1 MKPFLSSL
9 SEIEERLASAQY
21 SGLIRLKQISE
32 KRQFIE
38 ERISEVTRAL
48 KNAELNLKEFKESNR
63 RVERSPSLKLDE
75 SRLEREVSLQTT
87 LYMTLKSQFENVK
100 IEEKIK
106 TSDDGKGILITNDAI
121 EQISSLLKN
130 QTDKKVLRVGVR
142 SGGCSG
148 MSYTMDFIGGD
159 EINADDKVYDYSL
172 SAEQTFKVICD
183 PKSLLYIYGMQLDFS
198 KDLIGGGFN
207 FVNPNAS
214 QTCGCGSSF
223 AV

>member
-1 MKPFLSSL
+1 MENIK
-9 SEIEERLASAQY
+9 
-21 SGLIRLKQISE
+21 
-32 KRQFIE
+32 IE
-38 ERISEVTRAL
+38 ERI
-48 KNAELNLKEFKESNR
+48 N
-63 RVERSPSLKLDE
+63 
-75 SRLEREVSLQTT
+75 
-87 LYMTLKSQFENVK
+87 
-100 IEEKIK
+100 
-106 TSDDGKGILITNDAI
+106 TSDDGRGILITKDAI

-130 QTDKKVLRVGVR
+130 QTDKKALRVGVR

-148 MSYTMDFIGGD
+148 MSYTMDFIASN
-159 EINADDKVYDYSL
+159 EINSDDKVYDYSL
-172 SAEQTFKVICD
+172 SSEQTFKVVCD

>member
-1 MKPFLSSL
+1 M
-9 SEIEERLASAQY
+9 
-21 SGLIRLKQISE
+21 E
-32 KRQFIE
+32 K
-38 ERISEVTRAL
+38 L
-48 KNAELNLKEFKESNR
+48 
-63 RVERSPSLKLDE
+63 
-75 SRLEREVSLQTT
+75 
-87 LYMTLKSQFENVK
+87 K

-121 EQISSLLKN
+121 EQISSLLKS
-130 QTDKKVLRVGVR
+130 QTDKKALRVGVR

-159 EINADDKVYDYSL
+159 EINSDDKVYDYSL
-172 SAEQTFKVICD
+172 SSEQTFQVICD

>member
-1 MKPFLSSL
+1 M
-9 SEIEERLASAQY
+9 
-21 SGLIRLKQISE
+21 
-32 KRQFIE
+32 
-38 ERISEVTRAL
+38 
-48 KNAELNLKEFKESNR
+48 
-63 RVERSPSLKLDE
+63 
-75 SRLEREVSLQTT
+75 
-87 LYMTLKSQFENVK
+87 ENVK

-121 EQISSLLKN
+121 EQISSLLKS
-130 QTDKKVLRVGVR
+130 QTDKKALRVGVR

-172 SAEQTFKVICD
+172 SSEQTFKVICD

>member
-1 MKPFLSSL
+1 M
-9 SEIEERLASAQY
+9 
-21 SGLIRLKQISE
+21 
-32 KRQFIE
+32 
-38 ERISEVTRAL
+38 
-48 KNAELNLKEFKESNR
+48 
-63 RVERSPSLKLDE
+63 
-75 SRLEREVSLQTT
+75 
-87 LYMTLKSQFENVK
+87 ENVK

-121 EQISSLLKN
+121 EQISSLLKS
-130 QTDKKVLRVGVR
+130 QTDKKALRVGVR

-148 MSYTMDFIGGD
+148 MSYTMDFIGGE
-159 EINADDKVYDYSL
+159 EINSDDKVYDYSL
-172 SAEQTFKVICD
+172 SSEQTFQVICD

>member
-1 MKPFLSSL
+1 MK
-9 SEIEERLASAQY
+9 
-21 SGLIRLKQISE
+21 
-32 KRQFIE
+32 
-38 ERISEVTRAL
+38 
-48 KNAELNLKEFKESNR
+48 NLK
-63 RVERSPSLKLDE
+63 
-75 SRLEREVSLQTT
+75 
-87 LYMTLKSQFENVK
+87 
-100 IEEKIK
+100 IEKIK

-121 EQISSLLKN
+121 EQISALLNN
-130 QTDKKVLRVGVR
+130 QTDKKALRVGVR

-159 EINADDKVYDYSL
+159 EINSDDKVYDYSL
-172 SAEQTFKVICD
+172 NSTQTFKVVCD

>member
-1 MKPFLSSL
+1 M
-9 SEIEERLASAQY
+9 
-21 SGLIRLKQISE
+21 
-32 KRQFIE
+32 
-38 ERISEVTRAL
+38 
-48 KNAELNLKEFKESNR
+48 
-63 RVERSPSLKLDE
+63 
-75 SRLEREVSLQTT
+75 
-87 LYMTLKSQFENVK
+87 ENVK

-130 QTDKKVLRVGVR
+130 QTDKKALRVGVR

-148 MSYTMDFIGGD
+148 MSYTMDFIGGN
-159 EINADDKVYDYSL
+159 EINSDDKVYDYSL
-172 SAEQTFKVICD
+172 STEQSFKVVCD

>member
-1 MKPFLSSL
+1 M
-9 SEIEERLASAQY
+9 
-21 SGLIRLKQISE
+21 
-32 KRQFIE
+32 
-38 ERISEVTRAL
+38 
-48 KNAELNLKEFKESNR
+48 
-63 RVERSPSLKLDE
+63 
-75 SRLEREVSLQTT
+75 
-87 LYMTLKSQFENVK
+87 ENVK

-106 TSDDGKGILITNDAI
+106 NSDDGKGILITNDAI
-121 EQISSLLKN
+121 EQISSLMKS
-130 QTDKKVLRVGVR
+130 QTDKKALRVGVR

-159 EINADDKVYDYSL
+159 EINSDDKVYDYSL
-172 SAEQTFKVICD
+172 SSEQTFQVICD

>member
-1 MKPFLSSL
+1 M
-9 SEIEERLASAQY
+9 
-21 SGLIRLKQISE
+21 
-32 KRQFIE
+32 
-38 ERISEVTRAL
+38 
-48 KNAELNLKEFKESNR
+48 
-63 RVERSPSLKLDE
+63 
-75 SRLEREVSLQTT
+75 
-87 LYMTLKSQFENVK
+87 ENVK
-100 IEEKIK
+100 IEEVK

-130 QTDKKVLRVGVR
+130 QNDKKALRVGVR

-159 EINADDKVYDYSL
+159 EINSDDKVYDYSL
-172 SAEQTFKVICD
+172 SSEQTFKVVCD

-198 KDLIGGGFN
+198 KELIGGGFN

>member
-1 MKPFLSSL
+1 M
-9 SEIEERLASAQY
+9 
-21 SGLIRLKQISE
+21 
-32 KRQFIE
+32 
-38 ERISEVTRAL
+38 
-48 KNAELNLKEFKESNR
+48 
-63 RVERSPSLKLDE
+63 
-75 SRLEREVSLQTT
+75 
-87 LYMTLKSQFENVK
+87 ENVK

-121 EQISSLLKN
+121 EQISSLLKS
-130 QTDKKVLRVGVR
+130 QTDKKALRVGVK

-148 MSYTMDFIGGD
+148 MSYTMDFIGGE
-159 EINADDKVYDYSL
+159 EINLDDKVYDYSL
-172 SAEQTFKVICD
+172 SSEQTFQVICD

>member
-1 MKPFLSSL
+1 M
-9 SEIEERLASAQY
+9 
-21 SGLIRLKQISE
+21 E
-32 KRQFIE
+32 K
-38 ERISEVTRAL
+38 
-48 KNAELNLKEFKESNR
+48 
-63 RVERSPSLKLDE
+63 
-75 SRLEREVSLQTT
+75 
-87 LYMTLKSQFENVK
+87 VK

-106 TSDDGKGILITNDAI
+106 NSDDGKGILITNDAI
-121 EQISSLLKN
+121 EQISSLLMN
-130 QTDKKVLRVGVR
+130 QNDKKALRVGVR

-148 MSYTMDFIGGD
+148 MSYTMDFIGRD
-159 EINADDKVYDYSL
+159 EINVDDKVYDYSL
-172 SAEQTFKVICD
+172 SSEQSFKVVCD

>member
-1 MKPFLSSL
+1 M
-9 SEIEERLASAQY
+9 
-21 SGLIRLKQISE
+21 
-32 KRQFIE
+32 
-38 ERISEVTRAL
+38 
-48 KNAELNLKEFKESNR
+48 
-63 RVERSPSLKLDE
+63 
-75 SRLEREVSLQTT
+75 
-87 LYMTLKSQFENVK
+87 ENVK

-130 QTDKKVLRVGVR
+130 QTDKTALRVGVR

-159 EINADDKVYDYSL
+159 EINLDDKVYDYSL
-172 SAEQTFKVICD
+172 SSEQTFKVICD